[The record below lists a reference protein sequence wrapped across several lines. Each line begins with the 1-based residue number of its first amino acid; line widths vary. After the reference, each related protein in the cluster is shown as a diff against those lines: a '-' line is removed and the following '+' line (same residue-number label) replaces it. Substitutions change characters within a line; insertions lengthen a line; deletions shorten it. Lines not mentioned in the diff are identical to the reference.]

1 MFFLS
6 FPGDSDTR
14 QRLINIGL
22 DNTCS
27 SFTCARYCVQGQRY
41 REVCISLDTVSKN
54 RNCLSFLKEKEI
66 LSRQQNSYEIGKP
79 WGASSRPGLQKQL
92 SRTIP
97 SRGPTDTIREG
108 ESDHLQELLSLRI
121 HCLSHCLAIK
131 TATSTTQQLSPNAL
145 KTRFWILECG
155 RTTQHL
161 HDCACPSNTHNNW
174 RMAPASLPPSE
185 YSIKGS

>member
-54 RNCLSFLKEKEI
+54 RNCLSFLKEKRFYPDSKIVMKQESLEEQVLDQDSRNNSQEQYRQGDPQI
-66 LSRQQNSYEIGKP
+66 QSGGRIRPPSGIAEFEDTLPQPLSSHQDGYLDHSTAVSQCSQNQVLDTRMWQNNS
-79 WGASSRPGLQKQL
+79 ASS
-92 SRTIP
+92 
-97 SRGPTDTIREG
+97 
-108 ESDHLQELLSLRI
+108 
-121 HCLSHCLAIK
+121 
-131 TATSTTQQLSPNAL
+131 
-145 KTRFWILECG
+145 
-155 RTTQHL
+155 
-161 HDCACPSNTHNNW
+161 
-174 RMAPASLPPSE
+174 
-185 YSIKGS
+185 